1 MRWLDGIT
9 NAMDTNLRKLQ
20 EILSDREAWHAAI
33 HGVAES
39 ETTARLNNGSK
50 TSHRPPT
57 HTHTHTAQQVVR
69 ISPSEPEMC
78 SCFTLMK
85 LKLVQ
90 GHGSSASARG
100 QTLGVNSLRKGVR

>member
-9 NAMDTNLRKLQ
+9 DAMDMNLRKLQ
-20 EILSDREAWHAAI
+20 EILSDREAWHAAV

-50 TSHRPPT
+50 TSHRPPP
-57 HTHTHTAQQVVR
+57 HTHIAQQVVR